1 MNNLLEEIE
10 YYKRYKRN
18 LYQFLIINCC
28 YLPTTK
34 VHKRIIF
41 NHHEMLQL
49 LKEISALELLIY
61 KLKTEF
67 SIQSFESY

>member
-28 YLPTTK
+28 YTTK